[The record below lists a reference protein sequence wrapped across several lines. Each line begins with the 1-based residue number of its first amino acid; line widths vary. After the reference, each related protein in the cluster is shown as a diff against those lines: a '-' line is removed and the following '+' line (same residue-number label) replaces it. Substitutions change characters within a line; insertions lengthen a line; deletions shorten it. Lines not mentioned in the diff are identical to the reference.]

1 MTKSNYLF
9 HFKISPKFTD
19 YIKYLM
25 EKLSCKSNCEIFD
38 YMLEVSSVNIRNIKA
53 IIGDH
58 KSEYEFVDIED
69 PKRIDKYVRLKVD
82 KYKMLKKWHYIFNEY
97 GISVIL
103 RDIIACFYKG
113 IIKYGVDKFLSM
125 IVKKLSA
132 KKIKDS
138 LMDIMTH
145 MARITLK
152 KRILFSHI
160 IDNFPVYV

>member
-1 MTKSNYLF
+1 MTKQNYLF
-9 HFKISPKFTD
+9 HFKISPKYNG
-19 YIKYLM
+19 YIKYLK
-25 EKLSCKSNCEIFD
+25 EQLKIKSNCRLID
-38 YMLEVSSVNIRNIKA
+38 YLLEVSSVNIRNIKS

-58 KSEYEFVDIED
+58 NSEYEFVDIEG

-82 KYKMLKKWHYIFNEY
+82 KYKMLKKWHYKFNEY

-103 RDIIACFYKG
+103 RDIITFFYEG

-145 MARITLK
+145 MVRITLK